1 MGVIINGIYIT
12 RIEIFE
18 HLAVIYSQFIQK
30 DELKDVFSRNITAG
44 TFELVH
50 VEPFFEPVVEEEE
63 FQIRRKVKELHIIV
77 LGDMMRML
85 FKVYV
90 IYIPIEVKNW
100 FLVGI
105 HILYSLGLVDHLS
118 VVL

>member
-1 MGVIINGIYIT
+1 
-12 RIEIFE
+12 
-18 HLAVIYSQFIQK
+18 
-30 DELKDVFSRNITAG
+30 
-44 TFELVH
+44 
-50 VEPFFEPVVEEEE
+50 
-63 FQIRRKVKELHIIV
+63 
-77 LGDMMRML
+77 MMRML